1 LLRSIVRLVVAQA
14 RSSPRVPQKYG
25 MPRGAE
31 EGGFRAKR
39 CADSEFQL
47 RESPSR
53 FCLIFLPADEL
64 NA

>member
-1 LLRSIVRLVVAQA
+1 ML
-14 RSSPRVPQKYG
+14 
-25 MPRGAE
+25 RGAE